1 MTAVSTSHHR
11 IKPANGKLF
20 QKRMPFVLKEN
31 GGCLGKTGQ
40 NNTLKVFSV
49 TVKTHGMQKPIFF
62 LLLLA
67 VLSSSEVTA
76 QNYKSALGVRLSSNA
91 AIINN
96 AVSAKLF
103 MNQSVALEALLSFD
117 PLAIGGLVEV
127 HKPIGSAT
135 GLQMFY
141 GAGLYGAFKGNRN
154 VGAQGVLGLDYKF
167 ATIPVNLSL
176 DWKPEL
182 NFFNDFIFEPAVVG
196 ISARFTL
203 Q

>member
-1 MTAVSTSHHR
+1 MRKPLFIFLLFAAFSTSDVKAQSYKTAV
-11 IKPANGKLF
+11 
-20 QKRMPFVLKEN
+20 
-31 GGCLGKTGQ
+31 
-40 NNTLKVFSV
+40 
-49 TVKTHGMQKPIFF
+49 
-62 LLLLA
+62 
-67 VLSSSEVTA
+67 
-76 QNYKSALGVRLSSNA
+76 GVRLSSNA

-103 MNQSVALEALLSFD
+103 FNKTVALEALLSFD
-117 PLAIGGLVEV
+117 PLAIGGLLEV
-127 HKPIGSAT
+127 HKPIGAT
-135 GLQMFY
+135 SGLQLFY
-141 GAGLYGAFKGNRN
+141 GGGLYGAFKGNRN

>member
-1 MTAVSTSHHR
+1 MTVYLL
-11 IKPANGKLF
+11 IQANG
-20 QKRMPFVLKEN
+20 R
-31 GGCLGKTGQ
+31 
-40 NNTLKVFSV
+40 NNTKPVLSV
-49 TVKTHGMQKPIFF
+49 TVKTLNMRKPVFF
-62 LLLLA
+62 LLLLTL
-67 VLSSSEVTA
+67 LSALSIRA
-76 QNYKSALGVRLSSNA
+76 QNYKTALGVRLSSNA

-103 MNQSVALEALLSFD
+103 FNKTVALEALLSFD

-127 HKPIGSAT
+127 HKPIGGAT
-135 GLQMFY
+135 GLQLFY
-141 GAGLYGAFKGNRN
+141 GGGLYGAFKGNRN

-167 ATIPVNLSL
+167 ATIPVNLSV

-182 NFFNDFIFEPAVVG
+182 NFFNDFIFEPAVIG

>member
-1 MTAVSTSHHR
+1 MRKPLFIFLLFAACSTS
-11 IKPANGKLF
+11 
-20 QKRMPFVLKEN
+20 
-31 GGCLGKTGQ
+31 
-40 NNTLKVFSV
+40 
-49 TVKTHGMQKPIFF
+49 TVK
-62 LLLLA
+62 
-67 VLSSSEVTA
+67 A
-76 QNYKSALGVRLSSNA
+76 QNYKTAVGVRLSSNA

-103 MNQSVALEALLSFD
+103 FNKTVALEALLSFD

-127 HKPIGSAT
+127 HKPIGAT
-135 GLQMFY
+135 SGLQLFY
-141 GAGLYGAFKGNRN
+141 GGGLYGAFKGNRN